1 MSGFYKIFLKNKKP
15 RSSDSFS
22 AIFNKQKEQKKLD
35 KSGLVS
41 SAPEVASS
49 VISPLTINSTKNFK
63 PKARKLNKEELNSIH
78 SYMSHAVRNSSR
90 KLYEPQWIKYKKFC
104 SDRKLAVSSSE
115 SISLFMI
122 SLAESSNSKSSAL
135 AARSA
140 IKFYLKLS
148 SPGKK
153 CPSDSFMV
161 SRVAKSI
168 TKKYA
173 KAVKKAKTLDSV
185 TIKKLV
191 LNLLESGTLVDERSA
206 VFFLVQYII
215 FGRYEEISSLSPSSL
230 KFLDNGHLEVHVEKA
245 KNFDVFDS
253 KKSYISKGSENF
265 EPVSII
271 KNYVSKLGD
280 SKFLFP
286 NFRVEKKKIV
296 FLEKSVSYS
305 NMLKLLRSS
314 LDKIGL
320 EGKAFSLHSLRTGAL
335 SEASNGS
342 VDKVALQRHARWKT
356 PNMVDYYREI
366 SLDKKLEAS
375 RALALYD

>member
-35 KSGLVS
+35 KFGLVS

-49 VISPLTINSTKNFK
+49 EVSPLTINSTKKFK
-63 PKARKLNKEELNSIH
+63 PKARNLNKEELNSIY

-90 KLYEPQWIKYKKFC
+90 KLYEPQWIKYQKFC
-104 SDRKLAVSSSE
+104 SVRKLAVSSSE

-296 FLEKSVSYS
+296 FLEKTVSYS
-305 NMLKLLRSS
+305 NMMKLLRSS
-314 LDKIGL
+314 LDWIRRKGF
-320 EGKAFSLHSLRTGAL
+320 FSSL
-335 SEASNGS
+335 S
-342 VDKVALQRHARWKT
+342 
-356 PNMVDYYREI
+356 
-366 SLDKKLEAS
+366 
-375 RALALYD
+375 